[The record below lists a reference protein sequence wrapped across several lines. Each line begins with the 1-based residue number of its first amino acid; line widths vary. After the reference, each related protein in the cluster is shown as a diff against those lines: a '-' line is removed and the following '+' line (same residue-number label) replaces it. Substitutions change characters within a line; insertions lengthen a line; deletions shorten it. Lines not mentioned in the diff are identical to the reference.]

1 MVHELF
7 GDLLFISD
15 KQLMRT
21 MFGLP
26 GCEKSFRLALL
37 LKTFLVF
44 LALLQLL
51 TNGLQVVTNGCVK
64 S

>member
-37 LKTFLVF
+37 LKTLVF